1 MTGRIRGSIVVVLL
15 AIVTTVSL
23 SPAPARAAVLPPG
36 DYRADGPA
44 ACVDATITQM
54 RQRFEPLGRACH
66 HNAVFALAYLRTTQT
81 YKWARDQAGFFTD
94 PAWVNHEDAV
104 FAAYYFAAYD
114 DWAAGRR
121 AAVPEAWLITLDAA
135 RDRRVT
141 GVGDVMLGM
150 NAHINRDLPFVLAS
164 IGLTRPDGTS
174 RKLDHDKVNDFLR
187 LVIDPLLAEEAARFD
202 PFSFFNIG
210 SSVMFSVLVQW
221 REQAWQ
227 NAERL
232 VAAPDDTTRAAVAA
246 EIESAAASQ
255 ARSLRTLNS
264 YLPPLTTTW
273 PRDFYCA
280 GHHMTAPPQPYP
292 FGTPSA
298 Y

>member
-1 MTGRIRGSIVVVLL
+1 
-15 AIVTTVSL
+15 
-23 SPAPARAAVLPPG
+23 
-36 DYRADGPA
+36 
-44 ACVDATITQM
+44 
-54 RQRFEPLGRACH
+54 
-66 HNAVFALAYLRTTQT
+66 
-81 YKWARDQAGFFTD
+81 
-94 PAWVNHEDAV
+94 
-104 FAAYYFAAYD
+104 
-114 DWAAGRR
+114 
-121 AAVPEAWLITLDAA
+121 VPEAWLITLDAA

-187 LVIDPLLAEEAARFD
+187 LVIDPLLAEEAVRFD
-202 PFSFFNIG
+202 PFSFVNIG
-210 SSVMFSVLVQW
+210 SSLMFSVLVQW

-227 NAERL
+227 NAARL